1 MTPENQD
8 PSSSNNQAH
17 SSASA
22 SAQPAASSQVSSH
35 QLVKP
40 VRPTGPTQLCS
51 QLPAATGAKSAT
63 KPQAHP
69 AGLTLFPVCTDL
81 DDPCSIAWSQGSS
94 RTEQRYLALKTL
106 SLKAQFELFAA
117 LSSGLALWRCAQLVK
132 CSPRTV
138 ALYAEHCNEVMAH
151 GLFSQGVTVSASAQ
165 AHSPQAF
172 WELMIPHNLSISP
185 RFSAQGVSYILAEA
199 LLLEQPAAPYGTT
212 SARLSALGTTAA
224 SSPALVSGALT
235 PVGATSEADSSQKF
249 KQEFK
254 KDVALKAHQVTGLTS
269 ATAGLISTKLA
280 AERPLGCWHAN
291 MPVTHTAFEP
301 SAESWLAALSGQVTY
316 LPDIMAQSTKV
327 VTSASAKV
335 RAMPDHRPFFA
346 DTCIPY
352 FLGSKLISIRMNYE
366 NQNSVR
372 IRLNLLGIEAI
383 CIREILRLK
392 YVCIRQDSGME
403 NSGIRPTPA
412 NPHSD
417 AISGLEAK
425 AQLALWWPQP
435 DGIVLLL
442 SPEALGAV
450 GSGQDWARERMLGL
464 MLTAGE
470 GTRARAEVGAD
481 LGAYLAAGSGAYLAA
496 GLGAGAEFGA
506 EIGSGLGA
514 GHGPVLPWLPALTG
528 AQSTG
533 PQLELTPRVRLGV
546 LQEAGATASSGGLG
560 CTNCGGVSV
569 RAHGLGL
576 FSGVLGALEPATCGV
591 PSSALGAS
599 IPENSGVLG
608 GKNLIVTGFQA
619 RAAAPALII
628 TNCLSQYLLNKKIPT
643 ALRSPQVVSTGGAA
657 LLRPALRPALR
668 LALPSAMPPVHPP
681 ASPVDAPKLS
691 APTRAPEEGRAL
703 GTKLHAPSA
712 CPAGPSLSAS
722 VSASLEPSP
731 ALAAA
736 AAGQLSVLQ
745 QLLWGYWQRF
755 QRPIQR
761 KLRGLYEDGV
771 QGLLVVP
778 KDFKR
783 QASLAAYHE
792 HWGAHQGKHRGGPQD
807 GLCGTPRDEPLAAPG
822 DVAPTDFRAEARDG
836 RCVGAQLALCGA
848 VSSAVSGAGCSAPCS
863 TAQAFA
869 RLSPAQQ
876 HGVVWELLLAR
887 WYEGA
892 GRYFGANLKARMAQV
907 QGLQRLNAKQLAA
920 LTAQLTTAAPVAA
933 PSEPHAP
940 CAAPHTLGAEPQ
952 AHGAELQAHGAG
964 LQAGAER
971 LGASTDC
978 SQPCL
983 RPLSGALEGEP
994 LEGEVLEGEALDLAA
1009 VTKAVPQSKATPQSK
1024 VGAAPLGAEPGISSA
1039 VSSGR
1044 AAAAPASARA
1054 VWERGPSEASP
1065 SAPEHEAAQAQT
1077 AVSPPVKS
1085 GTYRGFLAHYHK
1097 RPLLSEVRWE
1107 QSHSKLDSALK
1118 QFMQDPSCRR
1128 YLRARKADQKSL
1140 PNVSRERSA

>member
-17 SSASA
+17 SSA

-63 KPQAHP
+63 NPQAHP

-81 DDPCSIAWSQGSS
+81 EDPCSIAWSQGSS

-224 SSPALVSGALT
+224 SSPALASGALT
-235 PVGATSEADSSQKF
+235 PVGATSGADSSQEF
-249 KQEFK
+249 KQELK
-254 KDVALKAHQVTGLTS
+254 KDVALKAHPVTGLTS
-269 ATAGLISTKLA
+269 AAAGLISTKLA

-392 YVCIRQDSGME
+392 YVCIRRDSGME
-403 NSGIRPTPA
+403 NSGIRPTLA

-417 AISGLEAK
+417 AISGLEAG

-450 GSGQDWARERMLGL
+450 GSGQDWVRERMLGL

-470 GTRARAEVGAD
+470 GTMARAEVWAG
-481 LGAYLAAGSGAYLAA
+481 LGAYLAACAEIGSGL
-496 GLGAGAEFGA
+496 
-506 EIGSGLGA
+506 GSGLGA
-514 GHGPVLPWLPALTG
+514 GHGPVLPWLHALTG

-591 PSSALGAS
+591 PSSALGAG
-599 IPENSGVLG
+599 IPENIGVLG

-619 RAAAPALII
+619 RAVAPALII

-643 ALRSPQVVSTGGAA
+643 AQRVPQVVSTGGAA
-657 LLRPALRPALR
+657 PLRP
-668 LALPSAMPPVHPP
+668 ALPSAMPPVHPP
-681 ASPVDAPKLS
+681 ASPVAAPKLS
-691 APTRAPEEGRAL
+691 APTRAPGEGQVL
-703 GTKLHAPSA
+703 GTKLRAPSA
-712 CPAGPSLSAS
+712 CPAGSSLSAS

-755 QRPIQR
+755 HRPIQR

-792 HWGAHQGKHRGGPQD
+792 HWGAHRGKHRCGPQD
-807 GLCGTPRDEPLAAPG
+807 GLRGTPRDEPLAAPG
-822 DVAPTDFRAEARDG
+822 DVAPTDFRSEARDG
-836 RCVGAQLALCGA
+836 RCVGAQLTLYGALSG
-848 VSSAVSGAGCSAPCS
+848 AVSGAGCSAPCS

-933 PSEPHAP
+933 SSEPHVP
-940 CAAPHTLGAEPQ
+940 CAAPHTNGAEPQ
-952 AHGAELQAHGAG
+952 AHGAEFQAHGAG

-1009 VTKAVPQSKATPQSK
+1009 VTKAVPQSKAAPQSK
-1024 VGAAPLGAEPGISSA
+1024 VGAAPLGAEPGTSSA

-1054 VWERGPSEASP
+1054 VWDRGPSEVSP
-1065 SAPEHEAAQAQT
+1065 SALEHEAAQAQT

>member
-17 SSASA
+17 SSA

-40 VRPTGPTQLCS
+40 VRPTGPTQLRS

-81 DDPCSIAWSQGSS
+81 EDPCSIAWSQGSS

-224 SSPALVSGALT
+224 SSPALVSAALT
-235 PVGATSEADSSQKF
+235 PVGATSGADSSQLS
-249 KQEFK
+249 KQELK
-254 KDVALKAHQVTGLTS
+254 KDVAPKAHQVTGLTS
-269 ATAGLISTKLA
+269 AAAGLISTKLA

-291 MPVTHTAFEP
+291 RPVTHTAFEP

-417 AISGLEAK
+417 AISGLEAG

-442 SPEALGAV
+442 SSEAFGAV
-450 GSGQDWARERMLGL
+450 GAGQDWARERMPGL

-470 GTRARAEVGAD
+470 GTRARAEVGAG

-533 PQLELTPRVRLGV
+533 SQLELTPRVRLGV

-591 PSSALGAS
+591 PSSALGAG
-599 IPENSGVLG
+599 IPENIGVLG

-643 ALRSPQVVSTGGAA
+643 AHRAPQVVSTGGAA

-681 ASPVDAPKLS
+681 ASPVGAPKLS
-691 APTRAPEEGRAL
+691 APTRAPGEGQVL
-703 GTKLHAPSA
+703 GIKLHAPSA

-778 KDFKR
+778 KDFRR

-792 HWGAHQGKHRGGPQD
+792 HWGAHRGKHWCGPQD
-807 GLCGTPRDEPLAAPG
+807 GLRGTPRDEPLAAPG
-822 DVAPTDFRAEARDG
+822 DVALTDFRAEARDG

-848 VSSAVSGAGCSAPCS
+848 LSGAVSGVGCSAPCS

-920 LTAQLTTAAPVAA
+920 LTAQLTTAAPVVAS
-933 PSEPHAP
+933 SEPHAP
-940 CAAPHTLGAEPQ
+940 CAAPHT
-952 AHGAELQAHGAG
+952 HGAEFQAHGAG

-978 SQPCL
+978 SPPCL

-1009 VTKAVPQSKATPQSK
+1009 VTKAVPQSKAAPQSK
-1024 VGAAPLGAEPGISSA
+1024 VGAAPLGAEPGTSSA

-1054 VWERGPSEASP
+1054 VWVRGPSEVSP
-1065 SAPEHEAAQAQT
+1065 SAPEHEAAQALT

-1097 RPLLSEVRWE
+1097 RPLLGEVRWE

>member
-40 VRPTGPTQLCS
+40 VRPTGPTQLRS

-81 DDPCSIAWSQGSS
+81 EDPCSIAWSQGSS
-94 RTEQRYLALKTL
+94 RTEQRYLALKML

-199 LLLEQPAAPYGTT
+199 LLLEQPAAPHGTT

-224 SSPALVSGALT
+224 SSPALVSSALT
-235 PVGATSEADSSQKF
+235 PVGATSGADSSQQS
-249 KQEFK
+249 KQELK

-269 ATAGLISTKLA
+269 AAAGLISTKLA
-280 AERPLGCWHAN
+280 AKQPLGCWHAN
-291 MPVTHTAFEP
+291 RPVTHTAFEP

-372 IRLNLLGIEAI
+372 IRLNLLGIEVI

-403 NSGIRPTPA
+403 NYGIRPTPA

-417 AISGLEAK
+417 AISGLEAG

-450 GSGQDWARERMLGL
+450 GSGQDWARERMPGL
-464 MLTAGE
+464 VLSAGE
-470 GTRARAEVGAD
+470 GTRALAEVGAG

-546 LQEAGATASSGGLG
+546 LQEAGATASSGSLG

-576 FSGVLGALEPATCGV
+576 FSGVLGALELATCGV
-591 PSSALGAS
+591 PSSALGAG
-599 IPENSGVLG
+599 IPENIGVLG

-619 RAAAPALII
+619 RAAAPAIII

-643 ALRSPQVVSTGGAA
+643 AQRAPQVVSTGGAA
-657 LLRPALRPALR
+657 PLR

-681 ASPVDAPKLS
+681 ASPIAAPKLS
-691 APTRAPEEGRAL
+691 APTRAPGEGQVL

-778 KDFKR
+778 KDFRR

-792 HWGAHQGKHRGGPQD
+792 HWDKHRGKHRGGPQD
-807 GLCGTPRDEPLAAPG
+807 GLCSTPRDEPLAAPR

-836 RCVGAQLALCGA
+836 RCVGAQLSLCSALSG
-848 VSSAVSGAGCSAPCS
+848 AVSGAGCSAPCS

-933 PSEPHAP
+933 SSEPHVP
-940 CAAPHTLGAEPQ
+940 CAAPHTHGAEPQAHGAELQ

-978 SQPCL
+978 SPPGL
-983 RPLSGALEGEP
+983 RPLSGA

-1009 VTKAVPQSKATPQSK
+1009 VTKAAPQSK
-1024 VGAAPLGAEPGISSA
+1024 VGAAPLGAEPGTSSA

-1054 VWERGPSEASP
+1054 VWERGPSEVSP

-1077 AVSPPVKS
+1077 AFSPPVKS

>member
-17 SSASA
+17 SSA

-40 VRPTGPTQLCS
+40 VRPTGPTQLRS

-63 KPQAHP
+63 KPQARP

-81 DDPCSIAWSQGSS
+81 EDPCSIAWSQGSS

-224 SSPALVSGALT
+224 SSPALASGALT
-235 PVGATSEADSSQKF
+235 PVGATSKADSSQEF
-249 KQEFK
+249 KQELK
-254 KDVALKAHQVTGLTS
+254 KDVALKAHQVTRLTS
-269 ATAGLISTKLA
+269 AAAGLISTKLA

-291 MPVTHTAFEP
+291 RPVTHAAFEP

-316 LPDIMAQSTKV
+316 LPAIMAQSTKV

-417 AISGLEAK
+417 AISGLEAG
-425 AQLALWWPQP
+425 AQLELWWPQA

-442 SPEALGAV
+442 SPEAFGAV
-450 GSGQDWARERMLGL
+450 GAGQDWARERMPGL

-470 GTRARAEVGAD
+470 GTRARAEVGAG
-481 LGAYLAAGSGAYLAA
+481 LGAYLAA
-496 GLGAGAEFGA
+496 GLGAGVEFGA

-514 GHGPVLPWLPALTG
+514 GHGPVLPWLPALTA

-533 PQLELTPRVRLGV
+533 PVLELTPRVRLGV

-591 PSSALGAS
+591 PSSALGAG

-643 ALRSPQVVSTGGAA
+643 AQRAPQVVSTGGAA
-657 LLRPALRPALR
+657 PLRPALRPALR
-668 LALPSAMPPVHPP
+668 PVLPSAMPPVYPP
-681 ASPVDAPKLS
+681 ASPVGAPKLS
-691 APTRAPEEGRAL
+691 APSRTPGEGRVL
-703 GTKLHAPSA
+703 GTKLRARSA

-736 AAGQLSVLQ
+736 ATGQLSVLQ

-792 HWGAHQGKHRGGPQD
+792 HWGAHRGKHRGGPQD
-807 GLCGTPRDEPLAAPG
+807 GLRSTPRDEPLAAPG
-822 DVAPTDFRAEARDG
+822 DVAPTDLRAVAQDG
-836 RCVGAQLALCGA
+836 RCAEAQLALCGA

-933 PSEPHAP
+933 SSEPHVP
-940 CAAPHTLGAEPQ
+940 CAAPHTHGAEPQ
-952 AHGAELQAHGAG
+952 AHGAELQAHEAE
-964 LQAGAER
+964 LQAKAER

-978 SQPCL
+978 SPPGL
-983 RPLSGALEGEP
+983 RPLRGALEGEP

-1009 VTKAVPQSKATPQSK
+1009 VTKAVPQSKAATQSKVAPQIK
-1024 VGAAPLGAEPGISSA
+1024 VGAAPLGAEPGTSSA